1 MQLASHQ
8 DDTRT
13 SRTHSGFLTGRSQR
27 SREDSSRAGEDNRTL
42 FQLLADAGVAGPSAT
57 PEGSQAKRTLSSG
70 AAQDPSS
77 TEGTQ
82 HASAAAAAQL
92 GLRVAPQ
99 CDPLAVIAKR
109 DPSSSAGLA
118 GSQEGTV
125 HCRGRNASSGVSA
138 ESLPSGGGSLDNSV
152 HRRST
157 AMMPLMQQAS
167 MAGSL
172 LASLSRQQST
182 SPALDTSNRSGSMLR
197 VNSQGRLSRADTS
210 MEMTHHL
217 RLYSEILFFSGMNDL
232 AQVQRLLSQVWTCT

>member
-1 MQLASHQ
+1 MQLASQQ
-8 DDTRT
+8 DDTQP

-42 FQLLADAGVAGPSAT
+42 FQLLADAGVAGPSTT

-70 AAQDPSS
+70 AARDPSS

-92 GLRVAPQ
+92 GLRAAPH

-109 DPSSSAGLA
+109 DPSSSAG
-118 GSQEGTV
+118 SQEGTV
-125 HCRGRNASSGVSA
+125 HCRGRKESSGVSA
-138 ESLPSGGGSLDNSV
+138 ENLPSAGGSLDNSV

-167 MAGSL
+167 LAGSL
-172 LASLSRQQST
+172 LASLSRQQSA
-182 SPALDTSNRSGSMLR
+182 SPALDTSNRSGNMLP